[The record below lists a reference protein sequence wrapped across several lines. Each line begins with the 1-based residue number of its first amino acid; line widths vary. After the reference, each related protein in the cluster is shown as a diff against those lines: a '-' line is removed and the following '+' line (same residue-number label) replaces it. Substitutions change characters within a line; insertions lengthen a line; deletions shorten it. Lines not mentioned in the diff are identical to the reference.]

1 MSEPRPESVATRSSR
16 RRPPRFYF
24 DPVLLTVSVSLLLM
38 GYVMVASA
46 SLHLGIK
53 MTGDGLY
60 YPLRQL
66 IHIGLGLFFGGI
78 VLMVPMR
85 VWEQNGP
92 KLFIA
97 GLLLLVIVL
106 IPGLGVKVNGSVRW
120 LSLGGMRIQ
129 VSEVVKFFSV
139 IYMAGYVTRFHESVQ
154 HSAYGL
160 LKPLALFSV
169 ASILLLM
176 EPDFGS
182 AVVIL
187 MIAMGIMFLAGAR
200 LLQFIVLLSVIGV
213 LAMLLV
219 YFSPYRLIR
228 VTSFMDPW
236 ADPLNSGFQ
245 LVQALISFGRG
256 EWLGVGLGSGIQK
269 LFYLPEAHTDFLFS
283 VIGEELGLLGV
294 VTVIGLF
301 SLLAWRTFT
310 IGVAAEQADLRFSAF
325 VAYGLGIWFGFQAFV
340 NMGVN
345 MGILPTKGLT
355 LPLMSYGGGSMII
368 MCCAVALLF
377 RVQNEVAKHNAG
389 NVGAKHGGARHH
401 RYG

>member
-1 MSEPRPESVATRSSR
+1 MKLLPAGFTR
-16 RRPPRFYF
+16 FHF
-24 DPVLLTVSVSLLLM
+24 DSLLLSVSISLLLI

-53 MTGDGLY
+53 MTGNGLY
-60 YPLRQL
+60 YPIRQL
-66 IHIGLGLFFGGI
+66 MHIGLGLVFGAG
-78 VLMVPMR
+78 VAAVPMR
-85 VWEQNGP
+85 VWEEIGP
-92 KLFIA
+92 RLFLV
-97 GLLLLVIVL
+97 GLLLLIIVL

-120 LSLGGMRIQ
+120 LSLGGVRIQ
-129 VSEVVKFFSV
+129 ISEVVKFFSV
-139 IYMAGYVTRFHESVQ
+139 IYMAGYVTRYQESVQ
-154 HSAYGL
+154 NAAFGL
-160 LKPLALFSV
+160 LKPLGLFSI
-169 ASILLLM
+169 ASFLLLL

-182 AVVIL
+182 AVVIM

-200 LLQFIVLLSVIGV
+200 LSQFIVLLLIIGV

-219 YFSPYRLIR
+219 YFSPYRLVR

-236 ADPLNSGFQ
+236 ADPLKTGFQ

-256 EWLGVGLGSGIQK
+256 EWLGVGLGSGVQK

-283 VIGEELGLLGV
+283 VIAEELGFLGV

-301 SLLAWRTFT
+301 SLLVWRTFA
-310 IGVAAEQADLRFSAF
+310 IAAAAEQAGQRFSAF
-325 VAYGLGIWFGFQAFV
+325 IAYGLGIWFGFQSFV

-355 LPLMSYGGGSMII
+355 LPLMSYGGGSMMI

-377 RVQNEVAKHNAG
+377 RVQSEVAEINAG
-389 NVGAKHGGARHH
+389 TPRKNRHG
-401 RYG
+401 